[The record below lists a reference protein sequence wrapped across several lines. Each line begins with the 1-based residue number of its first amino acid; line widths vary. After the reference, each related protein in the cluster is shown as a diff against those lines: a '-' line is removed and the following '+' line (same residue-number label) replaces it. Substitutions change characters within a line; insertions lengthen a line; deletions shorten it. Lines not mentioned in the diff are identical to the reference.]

1 MLKTSALAVVL
12 GLTLA
17 SAASAT
23 VVFSDDFNYGSTTR
37 LSAPDSVFG
46 GTWVTTGGTV
56 DYLAPPPASFNEL
69 CRSTAGCIDLDGS
82 NNNAGLFSTVASFA
96 AGTYELTIQLFG
108 SGRGTTE
115 AVTISL
121 GSWSM
126 TISGITSGADVSQT
140 ISFTTTGGVLSFENS
155 GGDNVG
161 AVLSS
166 VSLAAVPLPAGGLLL
181 IGGLAGLAALRR
193 RKTA

>member
-1 MLKTSALAVVL
+1 
-12 GLTLA
+12 
-17 SAASAT
+17 
-23 VVFSDDFNYGSTTR
+23 
-37 LSAPDSVFG
+37 
-46 GTWVTTGGTV
+46 
-56 DYLAPPPASFNEL
+56 
-69 CRSTAGCIDLDGS
+69 
-82 NNNAGLFSTVASFA
+82 
-96 AGTYELTIQLFG
+96 
-108 SGRGTTE
+108 
-115 AVTISL
+115 
-121 GSWSM
+121 M

-181 IGGLAGLAALRR
+181 IGGLACLAALRR